1 MLLMLNNLADGRKSM
16 GFYIGYALSLF
27 GRRQD
32 RMSHIL
38 VEETFET
45 HPEFFYPPKKPHFL
59 NTRPYGMADA
69 SKAQVMLAEI
79 PFVRMRKRC
88 EDWALVRIGRF
99 LKRFPGLRKCWT
111 MWMWKLM
118 RQMVFYISV
127 R

>member
-1 MLLMLNNLADGRKSM
+1 MLNNLASGRKSM
-16 GFYIGYALSLF
+16 GFYISYALSLF

-38 VEETFET
+38 VEEAFET
-45 HPEFFYPPKKPHFL
+45 HPEFFYPPKKLHFL

-88 EDWALVRIGRF
+88 EDWTFSQAVSR
-99 LKRFPGLRKCWT
+99 LRKCWT

-118 RQMVFYISV
+118 RQMVFYVSV

>member
-1 MLLMLNNLADGRKSM
+1 M
-16 GFYIGYALSLF
+16 GFYISYALSLF

-38 VEETFET
+38 VEEAFET
-45 HPEFFYPPKKPHFL
+45 HPEFFYPPKKLHFL

-88 EDWALVRIGRF
+88 EDWTFSQAVSR
-99 LKRFPGLRKCWT
+99 LRKCWT

-118 RQMVFYISV
+118 RQMVFYVSV